1 MLCESLRRN
10 ARLAGAVCAAYRVL
24 QAVLAQA
31 AVAQYSRAESGAL
44 SQYAQQQMLR
54 SHIAVAKAERGK
66 PRLLDRALG
75 LFGEFLVVLQDL
87 VPPRLIF

>member
-1 MLCESLRRN
+1 MLCESLGRN
-10 ARLAGAVCAAYRVL
+10 ARLAGAVCAAYFVL

-44 SQYAQQQMLR
+44 SQYAQQQMLG
-54 SHIAVAKAERGK
+54 SHIAVAKTERGK

-87 VPPRLIF
+87 VPPRVS